1 MQSEVVFVSS
11 ALSTIVSMIVA
22 TYLIHKWYNQKTRL
36 PFDLP
41 LMFGIVFVAS
51 AVSQFIKSSQMV
63 GLLPATLE
71 IFRVRS
77 LVIAWIFLPW
87 ALVLLRIMW
96 PSGEK
101 WHMRLWGV
109 LTVVT
114 IGMSLFAPSQALI
127 QTYQTTWILIVITGV
142 IITFAI
148 TWKTGRLKEV
158 RSELVLLGSLLAIVS
173 QIGQIVWAAVG
184 LSWIADVITVLS
196 ITAYTLALINPW
208 FQSKEVLPSSET
220 VYVTG

>member
-11 ALSTIVSMIVA
+11 AMSTIVSMIVS

-63 GLLPATLE
+63 GILPATLE

-87 ALVLLRIMW
+87 ALVLMRIMW
-96 PSGEK
+96 PSGAR
-101 WHMRLWGV
+101 WHMRLWAV
-109 LTVVT
+109 LTAVT
-114 IGMSLFAPSQALI
+114 IGISLFAPSQAII
-127 QTYQTTWILIVITGV
+127 QNYQTTWILVVIIGV

-158 RSELVLLGSLLAIVS
+158 RSELVLLGSFLAIIS
-173 QIGQIVWAAVG
+173 QIGQIMWASAG
-184 LSWIADVITVLS
+184 LAWIADVITVLS

-208 FQSKEVLPSSET
+208 YKSEPASLPPET

>member
-1 MQSEVVFVSS
+1 
-11 ALSTIVSMIVA
+11 
-22 TYLIHKWYNQKTRL
+22 
-36 PFDLP
+36 
-41 LMFGIVFVAS
+41 MFGIVFVAS

-63 GLLPATLE
+63 GILPVTLE

-87 ALVLLRIMW
+87 ALVLMRILW

-109 LTVVT
+109 LTALTVG
-114 IGMSLFAPSQALI
+114 ISLFAPSQSFI
-127 QTYQTTWILIVITGV
+127 QTYQTTWILVIIIGV

-158 RSELVLLGSLLAIVS
+158 RSELVLLGSFLAIIS
-173 QIGQIVWAAVG
+173 QVGQIMWAPAG
-184 LSWIADVITVLS
+184 LSWIADVVTVLS
-196 ITAYTLALINPW
+196 IIAYTLALINPW
-208 FQSKEVLPSSET
+208 YQKEPAPLPPET

>member
-41 LMFGIVFVAS
+41 LMFGVVFVAS

-63 GLLPATLE
+63 GILPATLE
-71 IFRVRS
+71 IFRIRS

-87 ALVLLRIMW
+87 TLVLMRIMW
-96 PSGEK
+96 PSGIK

-109 LTVVT
+109 LTALT
-114 IGMSLFAPSQALI
+114 ICVSLFSPSQALI
-127 QTYQTTWILIVITGV
+127 QSYQTTLILVVIIGV

-158 RSELVLLGSLLAIVS
+158 RSELVLLGSFLAIIS
-173 QIGQIVWAAVG
+173 QIGQIMWAAVG
-184 LSWIADVITVLS
+184 LTWIADIITVLS
-196 ITAYTLALINPW
+196 IVAYTLALINPW
-208 FQSKEVLPSSET
+208 FKGESTSRQEEP

>member
-87 ALVLLRIMW
+87 ALVLLRILW

-127 QTYQTTWILIVITGV
+127 QTYQTTWILIVIIGV

-173 QIGQIVWAAVG
+173 QIGQIMWAAVG

-208 FQSKEVLPSSET
+208 FQSKEVLLSSET

>member
-11 ALSTIVSMIVA
+11 AVSTIVSMIVA

-87 ALVLLRIMW
+87 TLVLLRIMW

-114 IGMSLFAPSQALI
+114 IGMSLFAASQALI
-127 QTYQTTWILIVITGV
+127 QTYQTTWILIVIIGV

-208 FQSKEVLPSSET
+208 FQSKEVLMSSET